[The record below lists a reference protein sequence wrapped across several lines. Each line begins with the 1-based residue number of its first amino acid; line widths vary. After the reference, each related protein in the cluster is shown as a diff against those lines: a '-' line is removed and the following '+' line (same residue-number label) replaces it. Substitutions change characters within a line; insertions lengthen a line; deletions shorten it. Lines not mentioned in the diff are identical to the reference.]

1 MKASFCD
8 SEPFFICNAAHS
20 DGGRWIPSA
29 KSCPV
34 IRMDKHVSQLSRAA
48 YNPLDLMQTSVAEG
62 ARPFSPAAC
71 TEVTTTVM
79 VFRVAVES
87 VEMLHWRV

>member
-1 MKASFCD
+1 MASFCD
-8 SEPFFICNAAHS
+8 SERLFIRRATHL
-20 DGGRWIPSA
+20 GRGRWIPSA
-29 KSCPV
+29 KLYPV
-34 IRMDKHVSQLSRAA
+34 IRIDKHFSQLSRAA

-71 TEVTTTVM
+71 TEVTTTVI

-87 VEMLHWRV
+87 VEILHWRV